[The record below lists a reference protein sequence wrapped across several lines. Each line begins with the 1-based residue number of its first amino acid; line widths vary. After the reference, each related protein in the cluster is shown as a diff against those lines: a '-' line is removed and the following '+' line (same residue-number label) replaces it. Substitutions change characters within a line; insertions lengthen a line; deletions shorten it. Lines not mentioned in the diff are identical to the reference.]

1 MVGERFMG
9 SMDPFLKFGFEFLA
23 ACLETL
29 HPDEKG
35 LPVNAQDDLKRQE
48 GILQGKVK
56 EVAVI
61 QGNTLTGQ
69 HADQFTLSAPVVID
83 EHLKSLSGKVKPK
96 FEFKIE
102 IGERRDIEML
112 DYAAS
117 ECPVL
122 LQGHQIRFPFTEC
135 VANLGHCNQWRSFRV
150 VAVVNRDR
158 IEEISGNPGECQEQN
173 LAHGF
178 RDAVCCQIPVD
189 IFAKGRGPMADMITF
204 TKAVETGSIDFEKSR
219 RGGKFRKFV

>member
-1 MVGERFMG
+1 VIFGICVLSRVGAGRGVVGERFMG

-29 HPDEKG
+29 PPDQKG

-102 IGERRDIEML
+102 IGERRDIEIL

-135 VANLGHCNQWRSFRV
+135 VANLGHCNQWRTFRV

-158 IEEISGNPGECQEQN
+158 IEEISGDPG
-173 LAHGF
+173 
-178 RDAVCCQIPVD
+178 
-189 IFAKGRGPMADMITF
+189 
-204 TKAVETGSIDFEKSR
+204 
-219 RGGKFRKFV
+219 